1 MKHYVAGF
9 MYDQSAKKVALIK
22 KLQPAWQKGFL
33 NGIGGKI
40 EEGETS
46 TDAMCRE
53 FKEETGV
60 ETDTDEWKLFA
71 TVHKPDEYFVYFYFA
86 KTDKVYNVKTVEA
99 EEVVIYNVD
108 NLPKNMI
115 NNLNWLI
122 PMSLDPKLN
131 LLNPIKIEELR

>member
-1 MKHYVAGF
+1 V
-9 MYDQSAKKVALIK
+9 
-22 KLQPAWQKGFL
+22 

-53 FKEETGV
+53 FKEEIGV

-71 TVHKPDEYFVYFYFA
+71 TVYKPDEYFVYFYFA

-99 EEVVIYNVD
+99 EEVAVYNVD